1 MAKMNNK
8 LRQLVQRAETW
19 PEAAQE
25 AAVASLQAIE
35 EDYLGL
41 AELTRE
47 DLEALKK
54 SGEDVRVGR
63 FANEAEIHEVFG
75 RRS

>member
-1 MAKMNNK
+1 MNNK

-35 EDYLGL
+35 EDYLGIT
-41 AELTRE
+41 ELTRE
-47 DLEALKK
+47 DIEALQK
-54 SGEDVRVGR
+54 SGEDVRLGR
-63 FANEAEIHEVFG
+63 FASQAEIDKVFG
-75 RRS
+75 RR